1 MFAIRKNARCYTPPP
16 QPVCRRV
23 PWRKSINLFD
33 HFFGGHK
40 QSVRQY
46 RDRCGRAVMPL
57 RTGSATPRKLC
68 AKHHSFRDQAVP
80 FVNRRRERKT
90 FRRATPRTRKPQERY
105 DAIPTAAEVIQGT
118 EVANELTPEE
128 LGKVSAG
135 TFNGFLSFGDI
146 KGEST
151 DKDHK
156 DWIEVSSFQH
166 KR

>member
-1 MFAIRKNARCYTPPP
+1 MQFQP
-16 QPVCRRV
+16 QQRSS
-23 PWRKSINLFD
+23 K
-33 HFFGGHK
+33 
-40 QSVRQY
+40 
-46 RDRCGRAVMPL
+46 
-57 RTGSATPRKLC
+57 
-68 AKHHSFRDQAVP
+68 
-80 FVNRRRERKT
+80 E
-90 FRRATPRTRKPQERY
+90 
-105 DAIPTAAEVIQGT
+105 PTTT